1 MHHKLMVKARREAI
15 RWHLLSIAN
24 ISRPEGINTSA
35 MLAVIQGVYPDS
47 THAEIRCEIDYLA
60 ERDLVA
66 IKKDPLDQW
75 FIKLTRYGIDV
86 VEYTVDVEPGINRPL
101 LSQV

>member
-1 MHHKLMVKARREAI
+1 MHPKLLQKARREAI

-35 MLAVIQGVYPDS
+35 MLPVIQGVYPDA
-47 THAEIRCEIDYLA
+47 THSEIRCEIDYLA
-60 ERDLVA
+60 ERDLVT
-66 IKKDPLDQW
+66 IKQDPLDSW
-75 FIKLTRYGIDV
+75 VVKLTRYGIDV